1 MDNIF
6 FDQYTFD
13 ELLEMLKNKYERL
26 ELHKERVEKENE
38 QHRNEIYEKE
48 YVSKL
53 REENKRLKEDYH
65 RGFPIS
71 KEEKEAINNWANEH
85 YKTCPYKRAGYYSY
99 HFHPTPLGVSG
110 SVECSC
116 GAKFEFQEIN

>member
-6 FDQYTFD
+6 FDQYTLD

-38 QHRNEIYEKE
+38 QHRNKTYEKG

-53 REENKRLKEDYH
+53 REENKRLKEDYY

-71 KEEKEAINNWANEH
+71 KEEKEAIDKWTTEH
-85 YKTCPYKRAGYYSY
+85 YKTCSRIGGCSY
-99 HFHPTPLGVSG
+99 HFYPTELGVAG
-110 SVECSC
+110 VVQCSC
-116 GAKFEFQEIN
+116 GAKFEFQEIG

>member
-13 ELLEMLKNKYERL
+13 ELLEKLKAKYERL
-26 ELHKERVEKENE
+26 KLHKERVEKENE
-38 QHRNEIYEKE
+38 QHRNETYEIG

-53 REENKRLKEDYH
+53 REENKRLKEDYY

-71 KEEKEAINNWANEH
+71 KKEKEAINKWADEH
-85 YKTCPYKRAGYYSY
+85 YKTCPYKRAGYSY
-99 HFHPTPLGVSG
+99 RFYPTPLGVSG
-110 SVECSC
+110 SIQCLC
-116 GAKFEFQEIN
+116 GTKFEFQEIG

>member
-13 ELLEMLKNKYERL
+13 ELLEMIKNKYKHL

-38 QHRNEIYEKE
+38 QHRNETYEKD

-53 REENKRLKEDYH
+53 REENKRLKKDYF

-71 KEEKEAINNWANEH
+71 KKEKESIEKWADEH
-85 YKTCPYKRAGYYSY
+85 YKTCKRNIGYSY
-99 HFHPTPLGVSG
+99 HFYPTPLGVSG
-110 SVECSC
+110 VVKCSC
-116 GAKFEFQEIN
+116 GEKFEFQEIN

>member
-13 ELLEMLKNKYERL
+13 ELLEKLKAKYEWL
-26 ELHKERVEKENE
+26 KLHKERVEKENE
-38 QHRNEIYEKE
+38 HHRNETYKIG

-53 REENKRLKEDYH
+53 REENKRLKEDYY

-71 KEEKEAINNWANEH
+71 KEEKEAIDKWADEH
-85 YKTCPYKRAGYYSY
+85 YKTCPYKRAGYSY
-99 HFHPTPLGVSG
+99 HFYPSPLGVSG
-110 SVECSC
+110 VVQCSC
-116 GAKFEFQEIN
+116 GAKFEFQEIG